1 MFKARFR
8 VSWSDTDAAG
18 IVHFSNHFR
27 YVERAEEELY
37 NSMGFDFVSIFRKY
51 GFALPR
57 VEACCKYYSP
67 LRFNDIIEVR
77 IVVEEV
83 REKSL
88 TYRFQI
94 YNVTEDKLAAEG
106 HIVAVAADISKGR
119 SVPLDREFV
128 ERLMKVAGEE
138 NPG

>member
-27 YVERAEEELY
+27 YVEKAEEELY
-37 NSMGFDFVSIFRKY
+37 NSLGFDFVSIFKKY

-77 IVVEEV
+77 ISVEEV

-88 TYRFQI
+88 RYKFEI
-94 YNVTEDKLAAEG
+94 YNVTADKVAAEG
-106 HIVAVAADISKGR
+106 HIVAVAADIKRGK

-128 ERLMKVAGEE
+128 KRLLKAAGTESE
-138 NPG
+138 G